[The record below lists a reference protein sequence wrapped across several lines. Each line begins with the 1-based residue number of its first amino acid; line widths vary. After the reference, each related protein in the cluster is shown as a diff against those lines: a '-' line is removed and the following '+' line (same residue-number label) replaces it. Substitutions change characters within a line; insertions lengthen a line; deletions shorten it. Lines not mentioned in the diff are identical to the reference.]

1 MRFFQKNNRQR
12 ERGDTII
19 EVLFATA
26 ALSLVIVISFSIM
39 NRGIAT
45 AQLAVENTFVRQN
58 IDGQAEALRYLRD
71 AYVNNRTPASNV
83 KTQWERI
90 TNELAVDRAS
100 SFGDCNVDSRSR
112 GFYINTSTATVST
125 DIQPAITFA
134 GAEFGQGLWVEA
146 VRPNIPPGSPEYMD
160 FHIRACWEPTTSG
173 PTVTTGTIVRL
184 YVVE

>member
-1 MRFFQKNNRQR
+1 MKLFGKHRAS

-26 ALSLVIVISFSIM
+26 ALSLVIVISFMIM
-39 NRGIAT
+39 NRGVAT

-58 IDGQAEALRYLRD
+58 IDGQAEAIRYLRNAFVHTD
-71 AYVNNRTPASNV
+71 DPTGSVRAQWDRIMNNHLVSQASEFG
-83 KTQWERI
+83 TC
-90 TNELAVDRAS
+90 DPGGRA
-100 SFGDCNVDSRSR
+100 
-112 GFYINTSTATVST
+112 FYINTDNATVQT
-125 DIQPAITFA
+125 NIEPAETFA

-146 VRPNIPPGSPEYMD
+146 VQPTIPAGQPRYVD
-160 FHIRACWEPTTSG
+160 FHIRACWDPPGSG